1 MEELFQSALD
11 LHKVGRVD
19 EAAARYAAFLALNPR
34 HAHAHY
40 LYGCIFLEK
49 GDFARA
55 LPHLEKAAALVPS
68 KASYHTAI
76 GTLGMRQADFTR
88 AAAAFRNATRCAD
101 AKADAFEGL
110 GHALLRGG
118 NPAEATKI
126 FRKAIQR
133 FGTTTGLVSGLTEAA
148 VTARDSE
155 ALSWLVTLLRRIGG
169 ALDPIADQ
177 IEYRACLCSKNPM
190 AAYESARKW
199 LERAPDS
206 TPALLACADA
216 LLKADLPEKC
226 LEYTS
231 RVLEREPE
239 HRDAITLA
247 FGAYY
252 KLKAF
257 AIAARF
263 GRLAVRNHPGDRAH
277 LCNLA
282 YALYKSSERVDQDNV
297 ELAYYF
303 VNQIPGLEKEKP
315 SAAVLSSVLLNM
327 LRIREGML
335 WSDRTLSLDP
345 GCLSTGSSRVFH
357 YNYSWFTNREDI
369 FRMHKEWG
377 GVVRRKAG
385 PAKTDFGNEPDPEKR
400 LRLGFVSADF
410 VNHPVS
416 YFFFPL
422 FKELLK
428 EHEVCIY
435 SAREPSEEDNMSAEY
450 KERATLFH
458 SITGLSDA
466 QLQETVVADR
476 VDVLFDLSGHTT
488 GHRLGAFARRMAPV
502 QVSWLG
508 YPNTTGLD
516 TMDYRISDEIVEPSG
531 DADLFSTEK
540 IIRLPGGFHLYRPTY
555 RIPDS
560 IAPLPA
566 LKNGFVTFGSFN
578 NLKKAGMETFTAW
591 AAILKAV
598 PGSHLAIKDRNLDAH
613 YNMERVKSILAS
625 YGVDPRRV
633 TVRGMLK
640 NNFDHLS
647 GYNIIDVALDCF
659 PYNGTTTTCEA
670 LLMGCPVVTVL
681 GDSHVSRVSA
691 SILTHIGHPE
701 WIAADPDEYV
711 KKAVEIASDLEKLS
725 AIRSNL
731 REEMYRSPL
740 CDTSRMVREMTEA
753 VRTMWRA
760 WCARRP
766 AAAPQKVSI

>member
-1 MEELFQSALD
+1 MDELFQFALD
-11 LHKVGRVD
+11 LHKAGRVD
-19 EAAARYAAFLALNPR
+19 EAAGRYAAFLALNPR

-49 GDFARA
+49 GDFAKA
-55 LPHLEKAAALVPS
+55 LPHLERAKTLVPS

-76 GTLGMRQADFTR
+76 GTLGMRQADFAL
-88 AAAAFRNATRCAD
+88 AAAAFRDATRCAD

-118 NPAEATKI
+118 NPAESTKV

-133 FGTTTGLVSGLTEAA
+133 FGTTSGFVGGLTEAA
-148 VTARDSE
+148 VAARDAES
-155 ALSWLVTLLRRIGG
+155 LSWLVSLLRKIGG
-169 ALDPIADQ
+169 SLGPVADQ

-190 AAYESARKW
+190 AAFESAKKW

-206 TPALLACADA
+206 IPALLACADA

-226 LEYTS
+226 LEYVS

-239 HRDAITLA
+239 NRDAVTVA

-263 GRLAVRNHPGDRAH
+263 GRIAVRNHPGDRAN

-282 YALYKSSERVDQDNV
+282 YALYKSSERADQDNV
-297 ELAYYF
+297 ELAYHF
-303 VNQIPGLEKEKP
+303 VNLIPNIEKEKP
-315 SAAVLSSVLLNM
+315 TASVLSSVLLNM
-327 LRIREGML
+327 LRIREGMD
-335 WSDRTLSLDP
+335 WYDKTLALDP
-345 GCLSTGSSRVFH
+345 DCLSTGSGRAFH
-357 YNYSWFTNREDI
+357 YNYTWYRSREDI
-369 FRMHKEWG
+369 FRMHEEWG
-377 GVVRRKAG
+377 GVVRRKVG
-385 PAKTDFGNEPDPEKR
+385 PAKTDFANDPDPEKR
-400 LRLGFVSADF
+400 LRIGFVSADF

-416 YFFFPL
+416 FFFFPL
-422 FKELLK
+422 FKDLLK
-428 EHEVCIY
+428 DHEICIY
-435 SAREPSEEDNMSAEY
+435 SAREPSEEDNMSSAY
-450 KERATLFH
+450 KERATLFRN
-458 SITGLSDA
+458 IMGLSDTE
-466 QLQETVVADR
+466 LQATVVADG

-488 GHRLGAFARRMAPV
+488 GHRLTAFARRMAPV
-502 QVSWLG
+502 QVSWLA

-516 TMDYRISDEIVEPSG
+516 SMDYRISDEIVEPSG
-531 DADLFSTEK
+531 DADRFSTEK
-540 IIRLPGGFHLYRPTY
+540 IVRLPGGFHLYRPTY

-560 IAPLPA
+560 VAPLPA
-566 LKNGFVTFGSFN
+566 LKNGFITFGSFN
-578 NLKKAGMETFTAW
+578 NLKKAGMETYAAW
-591 AAILKAV
+591 AGILKAV

-613 YNMERVKSILAS
+613 YNVERVKSILAS

-633 TVRGMLK
+633 TIKGMLK

-647 GYNIIDVALDCF
+647 GYNIIDIALDCF

-681 GDSHVSRVSA
+681 GDTHVSRVSA
-691 SILTHIGHPE
+691 SILTHISHPE
-701 WIAADPDEYV
+701 WIAADANEYV
-711 KKAVEIASDLEKLS
+711 KKAVELSSDLEKLS

-753 VRTMWRA
+753 IRTMWRN

-766 AAAPQKVSI
+766 ATIPQEV

>member
-1 MEELFQSALD
+1 MDDLFQSALD

-19 EAAARYAAFLALNPR
+19 EAASRYAAFLALNPR

-49 GDFARA
+49 GDFAKA

-76 GTLGMRQADFTR
+76 GTLGMRQGDFAR
-88 AAAAFRNATRCAD
+88 AAAAFRGATRCAD

-118 NPAEATKI
+118 NPGESAKI

-133 FGTTTGLVSGLTEAA
+133 FGTSSGLVGGLTEAA
-148 VTARDSE
+148 VAARDAE
-155 ALSWLVTLLRRIGG
+155 TLSWLVALLRRIGG
-169 ALDPIADQ
+169 ALIPIADQ

-190 AAYESARKW
+190 AAYESAKAW

-206 TPALLACADA
+206 IPALAACADA
-216 LLKADLPEKC
+216 LLKADFPEKC
-226 LEYTS
+226 LEYVS
-231 RVLEREPE
+231 RILEREPE
-239 HRDAITLA
+239 HRDAVTIA

-263 GRLAVRNHPGDRAH
+263 GRIAVRNHPGDRAH

-282 YALYKSSERVDQDNV
+282 YALYKSSERADQDNV
-297 ELAYYF
+297 ELAYHY
-303 VNQIPGLEKEKP
+303 VNQVSHLEAEM
-315 SAAVLSSVLLNM
+315 SAASVRSSVLLNM
-327 LRIREGML
+327 LRVREGMN
-335 WSDRTLSLDP
+335 WYDRTLALDP
-345 GCLSTGSSRVFH
+345 DCLSSGSGRVFH
-357 YNYSWFTNREDI
+357 YNYTWYRSREDI
-369 FRMHKEWG
+369 FRMHVEWG
-377 GVVRRKAG
+377 RAARRKAG
-385 PAKTDFGNEPDPEKR
+385 PARTDFANVTDPEKR
-400 LRLGFVSADF
+400 LRIGFVSADF
-410 VNHPVS
+410 LNHPVTF
-416 YFFFPL
+416 FFFPIFREL
-422 FKELLK
+422 IKEY
-428 EHEVCIY
+428 EVCIY
-435 SAREPSEEDNMSAEY
+435 SMRDPSEEDNMSRAY
-450 KERATLFH
+450 KERAAVFRNVTDLD
-458 SITGLSDA
+458 DA
-466 QLQETVVADR
+466 RLQETVIADG

-488 GHRLGAFARRMAPV
+488 GHRLAAFARRMAPV

-516 TMDYRISDEIVEPSG
+516 TMDYRISDEIAEPSG
-531 DADLFSTEK
+531 DADRFSTEK
-540 IIRLPGGFHLYRPTY
+540 IVRLPGGFHLYRPTY
-555 RIPDS
+555 RIPES
-560 IAPLPA
+560 VVSLPA

-578 NLKKAGMETFTAW
+578 NLKKAGMETYAAW
-591 AAILKAV
+591 ARILKAV
-598 PGSHLAIKDRNLDAH
+598 PGSHIAIKDRNLDAH
-613 YNMERVKSILAS
+613 YNVERVKSILAS
-625 YGVDPRRV
+625 YGVDPQRV

-670 LLMGCPVVTVL
+670 LVMGCPVVTVL
-681 GDSHVSRVSA
+681 GDTHVSRVSA

-701 WIAADPDEYV
+701 WIASDADEYV
-711 KKAVEIASDLEKLS
+711 KNAVELASDLEKLS

-753 VRTMWRA
+753 IRTMWRN
-760 WCARRP
+760 WCVRRP
-766 AAAPQKVSI
+766 AAAAQEV